1 MASAVKTDNTGK
13 YVVVEKGDTL
23 SQIALDYKS
32 TSGNKT
38 YQQLAQLNG
47 ISNPNYIRIGQK
59 IYLTKTSG
67 GGSTTTASKSS
78 PKLVLDPIGIQ
89 SNGDGK
95 TLFATWTWNGDNT
108 DKFQVSWQYATGDG
122 IAFVGHEGDVPSYQ
136 KYSTYSIPA
145 QAYKVMFKVKPIAK
159 LKSDKKT
166 PYWTENWT
174 HGEYVDPSNII
185 GEAPVPNIEIEDND
199 ITVTISDIDL
209 KALNASGIEIQVG
222 MNDSEIVNSGK
233 AKIDSDTQY
242 ASYKCTVAPGNEY
255 KARARAYRNWGGKPY
270 YGEWSNWSSAVG
282 SMPAAPSGITTI
294 KADSKT
300 SVYLKWSAV
309 KNADSYDIEYTTD
322 KKYFGTSDKTT
333 VIKTG
338 SKNTVYYVTGLST
351 DDEYFFRVRA
361 VKDDVASDWSGVKSI
376 KLGIKPSAPT
386 TWASTTT
393 LTTGDPLTLYWVHN
407 TEGGSSQTKA
417 NIVIKADGKT
427 IVDETFDANANKS
440 HTYFT
445 YTAPKELEEGEVVT
459 SSIKFNTSGSD
470 VKVGTK
476 LLWKVRTAGITG
488 EFGDWSIERTV
499 DIYSKV
505 SLSLKVAD
513 KNGNEVSK
521 LTSFPFY
528 IAGRPIGSNQS
539 PIGYHVS
546 VISNQTYETIDNVGN
561 PKTINKGEEVY
572 AKYFD
577 TTSFSEKLNGE
588 AYDLVVP
595 MSAGN
600 INVDDGMSYTVQATV
615 TMDSGMTATSQT
627 SFKVSWTEVSYKLNA
642 EVVVDSEQLIAHV
655 KPYAKQYSY
664 VYYKVTKSGSTTKP
678 VYTATNEEIAAV
690 WGMEIPKAITTKGTK
705 IGKQVFEGILAD
717 GTEILYYEVEKA
729 TSNSDVTLA
738 LYRREFDGTFTKLA
752 TGINNTK
759 NTFVTDPHPALD
771 YARYRVV
778 ATSNSTGA
786 ISYYD
791 VPGVPMGEHSVV
803 IQWNDTWVNF
813 DSDQDAPPVH
823 AWSGSMLKI
832 PYNIDIAPRTS
843 KDVSLVNYAGRKH
856 PVVYYGTHVGET
868 DTWNVEI
875 PKDDTD
881 LLYALRRLAIWM
893 DRVYVREPS
902 GSGYW
907 ADISVSFSKKHCE
920 VTVPVTFDITRVEG
934 GA

>member
-23 SQIALDYKS
+23 SQIALDHKS

-47 ISNPNYIRIGQK
+47 ISNPNLIRIGQK
-59 IYLTKTSG
+59 IYLTKTNG
-67 GGSTTTASKSS
+67 GGGTTTAPK
-78 PKLVLDPIGIQ
+78 PDKLVIDNLGIQ

-95 TLFATWTWNGDNT
+95 TIFVTWTWSKSNT
-108 DKFQVSWQYATGDG
+108 DKFEVTWKYATGDG
-122 IAFVGHEGDVPSYQ
+122 VAFYGTKADVESWDRSATWSMPS
-136 KYSTYSIPA
+136 
-145 QAYKVMFKVKPIAK
+145 QAYKVMVQVKPIAK
-159 LKSDKKT
+159 LKSDNKT
-166 PYWTENWT
+166 PYWTNSGDYKEFT
-174 HGEYVDPSNII
+174 KTENII
-185 GEAPVPNIEIEDND
+185 GVPSAPNIEIEEND
-199 ITVTISDIDL
+199 ITVSISDIDL
-209 KALNASGIEIQVG
+209 GSMNASGIEFQVG
-222 MNDSEIVNSGK
+222 MNDSEIVSSGK

-242 ASYKCTVAPGNEY
+242 ASYKCTVASGNEY
-255 KARARAYRNWGGKPY
+255 KARARAYRVWGKETY
-270 YGEWSNWSSAVG
+270 YGEWTSWSSAVS
-282 SMPAAPSGITTI
+282 SMPAAPSEITTI

-309 KNADSYDIEYTTD
+309 KNADSYDIEYATD
-322 KKYFGTSDKTT
+322 KKYFGTSDQTT
-333 VIKTG
+333 VKNTG
-338 SKNTVYYVTGLST
+338 SKNNEYYITGLST

-361 VKDDVASDWSGVKSI
+361 VKNDVASEWSGIKSI
-376 KLGIKPSAPT
+376 KLGVKPSAPT

-393 LTTGDPLTLYWVHN
+393 LTAGDPLTLYWVHN

-417 NIVIKADGKT
+417 NIIVISNGQT
-427 IVDETFDANANKS
+427 VVNETFDTNVNKS
-440 HTYFT
+440 NTYFT
-445 YTAPKELEEGEVVT
+445 YTAPKDLEEGEVVT
-459 SSIKFNTSGSD
+459 SSIKFNTSSFT
-470 VKVGTK
+470 VGTK
-476 LLWKVRTAGITG
+476 LEWKVRTAGITG
-488 EFGDWSIERTV
+488 EFGDWSIERTI

-505 SLSLKVAD
+505 SLGIKVANS
-513 KNGNEVSK
+513 NGVELKTIS
-521 LTSFPFY
+521 SFPFY
-528 IAGRPIGSNQS
+528 IVGSPSGGTQK

-546 VISNQTYETIDNVGN
+546 VISKQTYETIDNVGN
-561 PKTINKGEEVY
+561 PKTINNGEEVY

-577 TTSFSEKLNGE
+577 TTSFSKKLNGVS
-588 AYDLVVP
+588 YDLVVP
-595 MSAGN
+595 MDAGN
-600 INVDDGMSYTVQATV
+600 INIDNRMSYTVQATV

-627 SFKVSWTEVSYKLNA
+627 SFTVSWTDVSYSLDA
-642 EVVVDSEQLIAHV
+642 EVVIDDEQLVAHV
-655 KPYAKQYSY
+655 KPHAKQYSY
-664 VYYKVTKSGSTTKP
+664 TYYKVTKTGTTKP
-678 VYTATNEEIAAV
+678 VYTATNELVAAV
-690 WGMEIPKAITTKGTK
+690 WGMAIPKAYTTKGTK
-705 IGKQVFEGILAD
+705 LNKQVYEGILAD

-729 TSNSDVTLA
+729 SSISDVTLA
-738 LYRREFDGTFTKLA
+738 IYRREFDGTFTKLA
-752 TGINNTK
+752 TGIDNTK

-771 YARYRVV
+771 YARYRIV
-778 ATSNSTGA
+778 ATNKSTGA
-786 ISYYD
+786 ISYHD
-791 VPGVPMGEHSVV
+791 VPGIPINEPSVV

-813 DSDQDAPPVH
+813 DTTEEAQPVH

>member
-67 GGSTTTASKSS
+67 GGTPTAPKSS
-78 PKLVLDPIGIQ
+78 PKLVIDNIGIQ

-95 TLFATWTWNGDNT
+95 TVFATWTYSNSNIE
-108 DKFQVSWQYATGDG
+108 KFEVIWKYATGDG
-122 IAFVGHEGDVPSYQ
+122 VAFMGSQSDVESWERS
-136 KYSTYSIPA
+136 STYSMPS
-145 QAYKVMFKVKPIAK
+145 QAYKVMFQVKPIAK
-159 LKSDKKT
+159 LKSDNKT
-166 PYWTENWT
+166 RYWTENWT
-174 HGEYVDPSNII
+174 YKEFVKTENII

-255 KARARAYRNWGGKPY
+255 KARARAYRNWGEKPY

-322 KKYFGTSDKTT
+322 KKYFGTSDQTT
-333 VIKTG
+333 VKNTG
-338 SKNTVYYVTGLST
+338 SKNTEYYITGLST

-376 KLGIKPSAPT
+376 KLGVKPSAPT

-470 VKVGTK
+470 VKVGTR

-561 PKTINKGEEVY
+561 PKIINKGEEVY

-875 PKDDTD
+875 PADDTD

-907 ADISVSFSKKHCE
+907 ADISVSFNKKHCE
-920 VTVPVTFDITRVEG
+920 VTVPVTFNITRVEG